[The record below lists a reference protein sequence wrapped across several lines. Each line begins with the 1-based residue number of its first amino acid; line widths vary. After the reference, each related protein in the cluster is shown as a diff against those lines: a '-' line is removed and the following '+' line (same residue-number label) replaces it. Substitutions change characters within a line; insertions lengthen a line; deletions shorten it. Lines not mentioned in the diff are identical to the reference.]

1 MPGLPVR
8 DGAVVSSDAPFVP
21 ISAVRVGEAEEALVL
36 EVLRSGHL
44 VQGPM
49 VERFEAAFTA
59 VSSTRHAIAVNNGTT
74 ALVAALEGLGVGPG
88 DEVVTSPFT
97 FVATLNAI
105 LETGATARFADVD
118 GADFTLAPEA
128 AAALVGPTTRVV
140 MPVHLYGQ
148 AADMPAIAALAER
161 AGLAIVED
169 AAQAHGAEV
178 AGRRAGS
185 FGVGCFSLYGT
196 KNVTTGEGGVVTTD
210 DDAVADRIRL
220 LRNQGMRARYQYE
233 VPGHNWRLTDL
244 QAAIGVAQLE
254 RLDAISAARRANADR
269 LDDGLRDVP
278 GLTVPHRAPD
288 RTHVFHQ
295 YTVRVGAGAPVDRD
309 GLAERLTAAGVG
321 SGVYYPRLV
330 HDYDCYRGHPRVVVD
345 PTPVAEQVSREVLS
359 LPVHPG
365 LSASDLDRVIEAV
378 RAALEA

>member
-1 MPGLPVR
+1 MSADRAPVN
-8 DGAVVSSDAPFVP
+8 
-21 ISAVRVGEAEEALVL
+21 ISAVRTGPEEEALVL

-49 VERFEAAFTA
+49 VERFEAGFAA
-59 VSSTRHAIAVNNGTT
+59 VSETAHAIAVNNGTT

-105 LETGATARFADVD
+105 LETGATARFADID
-118 GADFTLAPEA
+118 GADFTLDVGA
-128 AAALVGPTTRVV
+128 AAALVGPTTRAV

-148 AADMPAIAALAER
+148 PADMAAVVGMADR
-161 AGLAIVED
+161 AGLAVVED

-178 AGRRAGS
+178 DGRRVGS
-185 FGVGCFSLYGT
+185 FGVGCFSMYGT

-210 DDAVADRIRL
+210 DDDVAARIRL
-220 LRNQGMRARYQYE
+220 LRNQGMRARYEYV

-244 QAAIGVAQLE
+244 QAAIGVAQLD
-254 RLDAISAARRANADR
+254 RLDAITAARRANADR
-269 LDDGLRDVP
+269 LDAGLADVP
-278 GLTVPHRAPD
+278 GLTVPHRAAG

-295 YTVRVGAGAPVDRD
+295 YTVRVGPEAALDRD
-309 GLAERLTAAGVG
+309 ALIGRLADVGVG
-321 SGVYYPRLV
+321 SGIYYPRLV
-330 HDYDCYRGHPRVVVD
+330 HDYDCYRDHPRVVAD
-345 PTPVAEQVSREVLS
+345 PTPVAARVCAEVLS

-365 LSASDLDRVIEAV
+365 LSPDDLDRVVDGV
-378 RAALEA
+378 RTALGA